1 MTKRERHFRL
11 AVRIDKVFV
20 DAHLRIVPDKTLN
33 HCRDLGAGEAL
44 RLRIDGDGVG
54 LYVPIDHHTIPFIA
68 GAPFGHWILF
78 PALEPRAVRSA
89 TARTLAPQAWIA
101 QC

>member
-20 DAHLRIVPDKTLN
+20 DTHFRIVPDKTLN

-54 LYVPIDHHTIPFIA
+54 LYVPIDHHAIPFIA
-68 GAPFGHWILF
+68 RAPFGHRILF
-78 PALEPRAVRSA
+78 PALEP
-89 TARTLAPQAWIA
+89 
-101 QC
+101 